1 MKRRVLLKALRER
14 CLRGAYRWGA
24 RSFLHSELEWVDALP
39 KVVLQQGR
47 VLALVAAT
55 KVLASYIREKYSSS
69 EVKVINVDSKEPGFG
84 AGEHQFDL
92 IIMGPFLHELHEQR
106 RAELFALVT
115 TVARPGAPCCSRQL
129 RNLKHTYSAKCL
141 FGPAEKLRRLTC

>member
-69 EVKVINVDSKEPGFG
+69 EVKVINVDSLPIRLTQTPARCRVRPRARIKVGIGRRLNPTGD
-84 AGEHQFDL
+84 A
-92 IIMGPFLHELHEQR
+92 EQR
-106 RAELFALVT
+106 TEGVERVESPVEAEREFIEVGL
-115 TVARPGAPCCSRQL
+115 
-129 RNLKHTYSAKCL
+129 
-141 FGPAEKLRRLTC
+141 